1 MKKVVK
7 KTKKEKIFKTTVQET
22 DELSPEDLKELEVEK
37 NEILLDLKN
46 KLNDSEEESECA
58 EEIEPDKKIGKKRK
72 PKEKLSEEEKP
83 KRKKKEKKPLLD
95 PDFNLERDYFYQFL
109 SAQEKEEL
117 KKEIENYFT
126 ADQEIDL
133 KGLFRNYSN
142 LSKSIENIQFVHN
155 RYTKVII
162 IAFLKDFKN

>member
-7 KTKKEKIFKTTVQET
+7 QTKKEKIFKTSVQET
-22 DELSPEDLKELEVEK
+22 DEQSPEDEKDLEVEK
-37 NEILLDLKN
+37 NEILQDLEN
-46 KLNDSEEESECA
+46 KMNDSEEESECA
-58 EEIEPDKKIGKKRK
+58 EEIEQDKKTGKKRK

-95 PDFNLERDYFYQFL
+95 PDFNLERDYFYQTL

-117 KKEIENYFT
+117 KKQIENFFT

-133 KGLFRNYSN
+133 KGIFNNYSN
-142 LSKSIENIQFVHN
+142 LSKSQENINFVQN
-155 RYTKVII
+155 MYTKLLIQH
-162 IAFLKDFKN
+162 F

>member
-7 KTKKEKIFKTTVQET
+7 QTKKEKIFKTSVQET
-22 DELSPEDLKELEVEK
+22 DEQSPEDEKDLEVEK
-37 NEILLDLKN
+37 NEILQDLEN
-46 KLNDSEEESECA
+46 KMNDSEEESECA
-58 EEIEPDKKIGKKRK
+58 EEIEQDKKTGKKRK

-95 PDFNLERDYFYQFL
+95 PDFNLERDYFYQTL

-117 KKEIENYFT
+117 KKQIENFFT

-133 KGLFRNYSN
+133 KGIFNNYSN
-142 LSKSIENIQFVHN
+142 LSKSQENINFVQN
-155 RYTKVII
+155 MYTKLLI
-162 IAFLKDFKN
+162 